1 MLTMIQLEA
10 IRHALVNGQSVDN
23 ELVAALFEAYFQ
35 ALEEALELKEECDG
49 RIART
54 ASTASTEVS
63 K

>member
-35 ALEEALELKEECDG
+35 ALEEELQEECDG

-54 ASTASTEVS
+54 ASTEVS

>member
-10 IRHALVNGQSVDN
+10 IRYALVNGQRLDN

-35 ALEEALELKEECDG
+35 ALEEALELQDASDG
-49 RIART
+49 VA
-54 ASTASTEVS
+54 ASPEAS